1 MRVRPQDIA
10 VYEVCQERSAPAL
23 TDIEGALAPTLSQ
36 PGLGSRL
43 PPGARIA
50 ITAGSRGIANVPAIL
65 RLVADLV
72 RESGGEPFLVPA
84 MGTHGGGTAEGQ
96 VCVLAAMGVTEEA
109 VGAPI
114 RSCMDTTCIGR
125 TPAGTDVR
133 IDRLASEADG
143 IIVVGRVKPHTD
155 YGGTTESGLL
165 KMLAVGL
172 GKAEGAL
179 LVHSWG
185 TAGLRDI
192 VPQTARVILD
202 SGKVLLGV
210 AILEN
215 SWAETAMVEVVQPA
229 DFERRDGELLVT
241 ARQWAP
247 GLPFDEAE
255 VLVVRRLGK
264 DISGTGM
271 DAKVIGRT
279 VCLSEGP
286 PPSPRIHVIGVLDLT
301 PGTYGN
307 AVGIGM
313 ADLTTERLVDA
324 IDIEAMR
331 KNTMTARSVP
341 GARIPLALPT
351 DEALLEAAL
360 QLVPAPK
367 QPAPRIG
374 IIEDTLHLRRL
385 HVSEALAAEL
395 RGLDHITVSDT
406 PQLLPFDA
414 EGRLRAL

>member
-1 MRVRPQDIA
+1 MGSEGVMSVPPQDIG
-10 VYEVCQERSAPAL
+10 VYEVCQARSATAL
-23 TDIEGALAPTLSQ
+23 ADIEGTVAAALRQSGCGDSLQ
-36 PGLGSRL
+36 
-43 PPGARIA
+43 PGARIA
-50 ITAGSRGIANVPAIL
+50 ITAGSRGIANIPTIL
-65 RLVADLV
+65 RVVADFV
-72 RESGGEPFLVPA
+72 RESGAEPFLVPA
-84 MGTHGGGTAEGQ
+84 MGTHGGATAEGQ
-96 VCVLAAMGVTEEA
+96 VSVLAGMGVTEAA

-114 RSCMDTTCIGR
+114 RSCMDTTCIGG

-133 IDRLASEADG
+133 IDRLACQADG

-155 YGGTTESGLL
+155 FGATIESGLF

-215 SWAETAMVEVVQPA
+215 SWAETAMVEAVQPE

-241 ARQWAP
+241 AKQWAP
-247 GLPFDEAE
+247 RLPFDEAE
-255 VLVVRRLGK
+255 VLILRRLGK

-279 VCLSEGP
+279 VCLAEGP
-286 PPSPRIHVIGVLDLT
+286 PPSPRIYVIGVLDLT

-341 GARIPLALPT
+341 GARIPLA
-351 DEALLEAAL
+351 
-360 QLVPAPK
+360 
-367 QPAPRIG
+367 
-374 IIEDTLHLRRL
+374 
-385 HVSEALAAEL
+385 
-395 RGLDHITVSDT
+395 
-406 PQLLPFDA
+406 
-414 EGRLRAL
+414 